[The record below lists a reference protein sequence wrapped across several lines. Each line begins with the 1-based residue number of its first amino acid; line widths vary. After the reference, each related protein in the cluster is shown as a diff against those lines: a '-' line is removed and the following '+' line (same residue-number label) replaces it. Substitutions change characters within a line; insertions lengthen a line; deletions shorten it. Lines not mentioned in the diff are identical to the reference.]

1 MPSKYLKVWL
11 DARVNA
17 CGRAQAVQKTIR
29 VDGMKTDKWQS
40 LPCYTAVARLG
51 FKRRANVEFYSFNLV
66 RRGQDSS
73 TTFETGLAMVSSTN
87 IPLIALKRSGQ
98 TENCVC
104 LQFLVGCASCF
115 STDLTVCKNFLRFRF
130 CCVKDFNCASRK

>member
-17 CGRAQAVQKTIR
+17 CGRAQPVQKTIR

-66 RRGQDSS
+66 RRGPDSS
-73 TTFETGLAMVSSTN
+73 TTFETD
-87 IPLIALKRSGQ
+87 IPLKALKRSGQ

-104 LQFLVGCASCF
+104 LHFLVGCASCF
-115 STDLTVCKNFLRFRF
+115 STDLTVSKNFEISLLLCKRL
-130 CCVKDFNCASRK
+130 CASRK